1 MPAALHAPR
10 LRDLSPEQ
18 AARAAELLD
27 EGLDLAP
34 GERAHWLDVLTTLE
48 PVLAPVVAAL
58 LNSAADAEPPE
69 TAQLLARRVAQRAAE
84 AVAGDTAEEPP
95 PSLEGRRFGP
105 WRVLRLL
112 GQGGMGAVWL
122 ARRDDGLF
130 EREVAL
136 KLVHASWYGPMLQQR
151 FAQER
156 RILGSLEHPH
166 IAQLLDAGVS
176 ADGQPYLALEYVAG
190 EPLDV
195 FCDNR
200 RASVAQ
206 RLQLVLQ
213 VLGAVQHAHQNLV
226 IHRDLKP
233 ANILVTADGQVR
245 LLDFGIAKLLA
256 EDGGEET
263 EMTRHAGRPLTP
275 HYAAPEQRDGRP
287 VGTASDVYALGV
299 VLFEL
304 LSGHRLEMV
313 GPLAPRMSRQ
323 RPTAEAAAA
332 RATTPAALVRTLAG
346 DLDTIVQKALKADP
360 QERYPTADA
369 LRQDLL
375 RHLHGLP
382 VQARPASAGYRL
394 RKFIGR
400 HRWRVAAAAGMVL
413 LLVGAA
419 GVSLWQ
425 ARQAREALQL
435 AQAESQRAQ
444 AVQGFLLDLFNANSL
459 RQPDPRKARQTTARE
474 LLDAGAAR
482 AGTALKDTPVAQEA
496 VLDALANLY
505 FQLELQ
511 GEAARLRSQRIVALE
526 RIHGANAPR
535 VADALLDLAHD
546 VASSTGEREIGVT
559 ALAKARAIA
568 DAAPGASE
576 ELHGWID
583 IETARVAQ
591 YLSVQAMRGDADRAL
606 SRFRANMV
614 RWTNLFHATQMAARA
629 RYLAGDQAGAQAL
642 NREGLALA
650 ERYEPQTAAWRKTPW
665 VHLAE
670 SQIEALQFADAEANL
685 RRAWELALQQDGP
698 AGSVTLQTQAKLGGL
713 LHATGRREEGWR
725 LLQAAIAALD
735 NPQLRLRPDAEA
747 AIRRFGGMAANA
759 RGEFA
764 RGLELLNGEI
774 EDLRTHYP
782 RPISLSRALLQQS
795 VSLTGLRRHAE
806 ARAALD
812 EALTLWLGA
821 AADGGA
827 APFMA
832 NRFHLQLARAALA
845 SGDDAQVLPQLQA
858 LALPE
863 AAAPMLVLD
872 EVQARTLRAELA
884 LKQGQPGVAE
894 ALATG
899 ALARLHDSQLAAH
912 APDLEAEAQRLLER
926 ARAPRSARAG
936 QESGRQKSAPALGRG
951 AQGRR
956 RVLRRLRGHAAR
968 AARPAYANSPGRPGA
983 GADFCRPDS

>member
-1 MPAALHAPR
+1 MTAELHAPR

-27 EGLDLAP
+27 DGLDLPPA
-34 GERAHWLDVLTTLE
+34 EREAWMATLAERE

-58 LNSAADAEPPE
+58 LRNAADAEPPE
-69 TAQLLARRVAQRAAE
+69 TAQLVARRVAQRAAE
-84 AVAGDTAEEPP
+84 AAAAAVTAEE

-166 IAQLLDAGVS
+166 IAGLLDAGITT
-176 ADGQPYLALEYVAG
+176 DGQPYLALEYVDG
-190 EPLDV
+190 VPLDR
-195 FCDNR
+195 FCD
-200 RASVAQ
+200 AHQATLAQ
-206 RLQLVLQ
+206 RIGLMLQ

-245 LLDFGIAKLLA
+245 LLDFGIAKLLD

-275 HYAAPEQRDGRP
+275 HYAAPEQRDGRA
-287 VGTASDVYALGV
+287 VSTASDVYALGV

-304 LSGHRLEMV
+304 LSGQYLELA

-323 RPTAEAAAA
+323 PLTPEAATA
-332 RATTPAALVRTLAG
+332 RGSTPAALARALTG
-346 DLDTIVQKALKADP
+346 DLDTIVQKALKVDP
-360 QERYPTADA
+360 HERYPTADA
-369 LRQDLL
+369 LRQDLQ
-375 RHLHGLP
+375 RHLDGLP
-382 VQARPASAGYRL
+382 VLARPASAGYRL
-394 RKFIGR
+394 RKFVAR
-400 HRWRVAAAAGMVL
+400 HRWRVAAAGGVVT

-425 ARQAREALQL
+425 AQQAREALLL

-444 AVQGFLLDLFNANSL
+444 AVQGFLLDLFNTNSL
-459 RQPDPRKARQTTARE
+459 RQADPQKGRQTTARE
-474 LLDAGAAR
+474 MLDAGAAR
-482 AGTALKDTPVAQEA
+482 AADALKDTPVAQEA
-496 VLDALANLY
+496 VLNALADLY

-511 GEAARLRSQRIVALE
+511 DDAAKLRSQRITALE
-526 RIHGANAPR
+526 RLYGANDPR
-535 VADALLDLAHD
+535 VADALLELAHD
-546 VASSTGEREIGVT
+546 VAASYDRATGLA
-559 ALAKARAIA
+559 ALSKARGIA
-568 DAAPGASE
+568 DAAPGASD
-576 ELHGWID
+576 ELRGWIE
-583 IETARVAQ
+583 IETARIEQ
-591 YLSVQAMRGDADRAL
+591 YLSVQAMRRDADSAVA
-606 SRFRANMV
+606 RFRAKLV

-642 NREGLALA
+642 NREGLALV

-665 VHLAE
+665 VHMAE
-670 SQIEALQFADAEANL
+670 SQIEALQFSAAEENL
-685 RRAWELALQQDGP
+685 RRAWTVALQQDGP
-698 AGSVTLQTQAKLGGL
+698 IASVTLQTQAKLGGL
-713 LHATGRREEGWR
+713 LHATGRRDEGWK
-725 LLQAAIAALD
+725 LLQGAIDGLS
-735 NPQLRLRPDAEA
+735 NPQARIRPDAEA

-759 RGEFA
+759 RGEYA
-764 RGLELLNGEI
+764 RGLELLDGEI
-774 EDLRTHYP
+774 EDLRAHYP

-795 VSLTGLRRHAE
+795 VSLTGLKRHAE

-812 EALTLWLGA
+812 EALILWLGA
-821 AADGGA
+821 ADDGGA

-845 SGDDAQVLPQLQA
+845 RGDEAQVLVQLQA
-858 LALPE
+858 LSLP
-863 AAAPMLVLD
+863 ADAAPMLVLD
-872 EVQARTLRAELA
+872 EVQARNLRAELA
-884 LKQGQPGVAE
+884 LRRNERGVAE
-894 ALATG
+894 ALAAA
-899 ALARLHDSQLAAH
+899 ALARLDEAGLAAH
-912 APDLEAEAQRLLER
+912 APDLQAEAVRLRDR
-926 ARAPRSARAG
+926 AR
-936 QESGRQKSAPALGRG
+936 
-951 AQGRR
+951 QGR
-956 RVLRRLRGHAAR
+956 AA
-968 AARPAYANSPGRPGA
+968 S
-983 GADFCRPDS
+983 

>member
-1 MPAALHAPR
+1 MPAALQAPR
-10 LRDLSPEQ
+10 LRELSPEQ

-34 GERAHWLDVLTTLE
+34 AERKPWLDALHTRE
-48 PVLAPVVAAL
+48 PALAPVVAAL

-69 TAQLLARRVAQRAAE
+69 TAQLVARRVAQRAAE
-84 AVAGDTAEEPP
+84 AVAGDTPEEPP

-105 WRVLRLL
+105 WRVLHLL
-112 GQGGMGAVWL
+112 GQGGMGSVWL

-130 EREVAL
+130 QREVAL

-166 IAQLLDAGVS
+166 IAQLLDAGIS

-190 EPLDV
+190 EPLDL
-195 FCDNR
+195 FCDQH
-200 RASVAQ
+200 RASVPQ
-206 RLQLVLQ
+206 RLQLMLQ

-233 ANILVTADGQVR
+233 ANILVTAEGQVR

-275 HYAAPEQRDGRP
+275 HYAAPEQLDGRP
-287 VGTASDVYALGV
+287 VGTASDVYSLGV

-304 LSGHRLEMV
+304 LSGHRLEMA

-323 RPTAEAAAA
+323 RPTAEVAAA
-332 RATTPAALVRTLAG
+332 RGTTPAALVRALAG

-360 QERYPTADA
+360 AERYPTADA

-425 ARQAREALQL
+425 VRETREALLL

-459 RQPDPRKARQTTARE
+459 RQADPKKARQTTARE

-482 AGTALKDTPVAQEA
+482 ATSALKDVPVAQEA

-511 GEAARLRSQRIVALE
+511 GEAAQLRSQRIAALE
-526 RIHGANAPR
+526 QIHGQDSLP
-535 VADALLDLAHD
+535 VAHALLELAHD
-546 VASSTGEREIGVT
+546 LASSAAERELGIA
-559 ALAKARAIA
+559 ALEKARRIA
-568 DAAPGASE
+568 EAHEDAPWE
-576 ELHGWID
+576 MRGWID
-583 IETARVAQ
+583 IETARVEQ
-591 YLSVQAMRGDADRAL
+591 YLSVQAMRRDADAAL
-606 SRFRANMV
+606 TRFRQ
-614 RWTNLFHATQMAARA
+614 RQRGWTDLFHATQMAARA

-642 NREGLALA
+642 NHEGVALA
-650 ERYEPQTAAWRKTPW
+650 RRHEPQAPAWLKTPW

-670 SQIEALQFADAEANL
+670 SQIEALQFTEAEANL
-685 RRAWELALQQDGP
+685 RHAWELTLKQDGP
-698 AGSVTLQTQAKLGGL
+698 TGSVTFQTQAKLGGL
-713 LHATGRREEGWR
+713 LHATGRRDEGWR
-725 LLQAAIAALD
+725 LLQGAIAALD
-735 NPQLRLRPDAEA
+735 DPQVRLRPDAEA

-774 EDLRTHYP
+774 ADLRKHYP

-795 VSLTGLRRHAE
+795 VSLTGLQRHAE

-845 SGDDAQVLPQLQA
+845 RGDDAQVLVQLQA

-863 AAAPMLVLD
+863 AAGSMLVLD

-894 ALATG
+894 ALAAG
-899 ALARLHDSQLAAH
+899 ALARLRDSALAEQ
-912 APDLEAEAQRLLER
+912 APDLQAEAQRLLER
-926 ARAPRSARAG
+926 ARGPRLARL
-936 QESGRQKSAPALGRG
+936 APAT
-951 AQGRR
+951 
-956 RVLRRLRGHAAR
+956 
-968 AARPAYANSPGRPGA
+968 
-983 GADFCRPDS
+983 